1 MSAFSQFERVSRAE
15 IAAEAAPV
23 APPAVPVAAESTPA
37 VPTLPAKPRLPAPVV
52 LDGPLRTLTVPLAYP
67 LGYAGR
73 EYHTIT
79 LRRPT
84 SAEVGRF
91 FETLVAS
98 DPAGDD
104 GLLFFPVFYAQDG
117 EPVPAA
123 VLANL
128 DDDDRADVMGRVAD
142 FLPRRLLALTA
153 ASPSASG
160 ADTGADTAPTSST

>member
-1 MSAFSQFERVSRAE
+1 MSAFSQFESVSREE
-15 IAAEAAPV
+15 IAAATAPASTPVAPAPV
-23 APPAVPVAAESTPA
+23 A
-37 VPTLPAKPRLPAPVV
+37 PAKPRLPAPVV
-52 LDGPLRTLTVPLAYP
+52 LSGPLRTLTVTLAYP

-160 ADTGADTAPTSST
+160 ADTGAATEPTSSI